1 MTTLTGGSTQTTIL
15 KNIYQDQLGVDPNS
29 SDPAGMTL
37 YNNQVFFRAYGGE
50 FEDDTLITDGN
61 EL

>member
-29 SDPAGMTL
+29 SDPAG
-37 YNNQVFFRAYGGE
+37 
-50 FEDDTLITDGN
+50 
-61 EL
+61 